1 MEGPNSGANERK
13 SARVGAGRA
22 TRNSQSSEITQ
33 IPIPEL
39 LINKDFL
46 DLIKKTIK
54 KTIREEMQEL
64 KQEFAKLSKQVESN
78 ETNIVSLQIETY
90 RKNQQITDL
99 EKQLKTQ
106 EESTNIL
113 QNKCNDAEQYS
124 RRNCIRVFGVPETTG
139 EQTDD
144 VIMSIAKEK
153 LGVELQPKDLDRSHW
168 IGRPDPQGRGASL
181 HQQRLPATPTSTP
194 GGPGNSAASTPTS
207 WAAVADRATRRS
219 ERVHHRPI
227 IVKFATYRAKQT
239 VRRRLK
245 NSGITIAED
254 LTSHNYEILKEARSS
269 PRVSA
274 AWSSDGRILVALP
287 ATNGKS
293 VRKVIGTIEE
303 ARKLR

>member
-1 MEGPNSGANERK
+1 M
-13 SARVGAGRA
+13 AGRA

-39 LINKDFL
+39 LNNKEFF

-78 ETNIVSLQIETY
+78 ETNIVSLQIETE
-90 RKNQQITDL
+90 RKNQQINDL
-99 EKQLKTQ
+99 EKRLKTQ
-106 EESTNIL
+106 EDSTNRL

-124 RRNCIRVFGVPETTG
+124 RRNCIRVFGVPESTG
-139 EQTDD
+139 EQTDN
-144 VIMSIAKEK
+144 VIMNIAKEK
-153 LGVELQPKDLDRSHW
+153 LGVELQLKDLDRSHRVGA
-168 IGRPDPQGRGASL
+168 IRRPDPHGRGDSV
-181 HQQRLPATPTSTP
+181 HQQRLPVTPTSTP
-194 GGPGNSAASTPTS
+194 GGPENTAASTPTS

-219 ERVHHRPI
+219 EQVHHRPI

-239 VRRRLK
+239 LMAVRRRLK